1 MAAPTEL
8 PQITFPCVEA
18 LPHEEPGSCSP
29 NPSSC
34 ASRRHLAA
42 IPAGHR
48 TADPPRTKMCCVTP
62 PSPILHSIAVS
73 CTHVSIHHFT
83 THQFSTTAAPASA
96 ASFPSSDGTEV
107 PLLRFGSAGSTIRD
121 GLGTS
126 SGSCWKLG
134 SGREWCA
141 TFAGASTATSSPLQ
155 PHPHLLQVVV
165 RTTCANMGADG
176 AAKFKSTVVN
186 TDMAEDMQKDAVEC
200 ALAVR

>member
-1 MAAPTEL
+1 MLL
-8 PQITFPCVEA
+8 PIEA
-18 LPHEEPGSCSP
+18 C
-29 NPSSC
+29 
-34 ASRRHLAA
+34 
-42 IPAGHR
+42 
-48 TADPPRTKMCCVTP
+48 
-62 PSPILHSIAVS
+62 
-73 CTHVSIHHFT
+73 CTHVSIHHCT

-96 ASFPSSDGTEV
+96 ASFPSSDWTEI

-126 SGSCWKLG
+126 PGSCWKLG

-141 TFAGASTATSSPLQ
+141 TFAGASTATASPLQ
-155 PHPHLLQVVV
+155 PHPHLLQVVLRV
-165 RTTCANMGADG
+165 IRANMGADG